1 MPICIIYH
9 SETGNTKT
17 VAKAVAA
24 ATGADLIEVKSV
36 VHYSPMAMYT
46 TGINKARKGEPDE
59 IEQSEIDVSAYDLIV
74 VGTPVWAFHPTPAI
88 NAAVSALSGCEG
100 KRAII
105 FETDA
110 GIPKNTLE
118 VLSKQLTEKGL
129 SIAGTFGI
137 SGKEINN
144 KEKTGEL
151 IELVNSLKNVVAD
164 V

>member
-1 MPICIIYH
+1 MPTCIIYH
-9 SETGNTKT
+9 SETGNTKK

-24 ATGADLIEVKSV
+24 ATGADLIEVKTVS
-36 VHYSPMAMYT
+36 HYSAIAMYT

-100 KRAII
+100 KKAVV

-110 GIPKNTLE
+110 GIPKNTLKI
-118 VLSKQLTEKGL
+118 LSKQLAEKGM
-129 SIAGTFGI
+129 SVAGTVGI

-144 KEKTGEL
+144 KEKTGVL
-151 IELVNSLKNVVAD
+151 IGLVNSLKKL
-164 V
+164 

>member
-9 SETGNTKT
+9 SETGNTKK

-24 ATGADLIEVKSV
+24 ATGADLIEVKTV
-36 VHYSPMAMYT
+36 FHYSMMAMYT
-46 TGINKARKGEPDE
+46 TGINKARKGELDE
-59 IEQSEIDVSAYDLIV
+59 IEQTEIDVSGYDLIV

-100 KRAII
+100 KRAVV

-110 GIPKNTLE
+110 GIPKNTLKI
-118 VLSKQLTEKGL
+118 LSKQLTEKGM
-129 SIAGTFGI
+129 SVAGTVGI

-144 KEKTGEL
+144 KEKTGVL
-151 IELVNSLKNVVAD
+151 IELVNSLRQI
-164 V
+164 

>member
-1 MPICIIYH
+1 MPTCIIYH
-9 SETGNTKT
+9 SETGNTKK

-24 ATGADLIEVKSV
+24 ATGADLIEVKTVFQYSV
-36 VHYSPMAMYT
+36 IAMYT
-46 TGINKARKGEPDE
+46 TGINRARKGEPDE

-100 KRAII
+100 KKAVV

-118 VLSKQLTEKGL
+118 ILSKQLTERGL
-129 SIAGTFGI
+129 SVAGTFGI
-137 SGKEINN
+137 SDKEINN
-144 KEKTGEL
+144 KEKIGVL
-151 IELVNSLKNVVAD
+151 IELVNSLKK
-164 V
+164 